1 MDTNLAFQEDIREE
15 MLNGRPVLMSPRPTT
30 DHNRIS
36 FNIAKIFDT
45 YLNSLTPLTKKKD
58 CAIISHR
65 ISNFERYWQCMN
77 YTELAIQL
85 VDMRA
90 SAPQIKME
98 RTMSQIARGEIL
110 ALNYLAANGNR
121 AYPKDMSKALML
133 TTARI
138 AAILKSLEG
147 QEMIT
152 RTTDPTDSRQV
163 IVCLTEKGVDLV
175 EERRTDMI
183 SLVAKML
190 EALGEEDAKA
200 YVRIQTRLIELGDI
214 WR

>member
-1 MDTNLAFQEDIREE
+1 
-15 MLNGRPVLMSPRPTT
+15 
-30 DHNRIS
+30 
-36 FNIAKIFDT
+36 
-45 YLNSLTPLTKKKD
+45 
-58 CAIISHR
+58 
-65 ISNFERYWQCMN
+65 
-77 YTELAIQL
+77 
-85 VDMRA
+85 
-90 SAPQIKME
+90 
-98 RTMSQIARGEIL
+98 
-110 ALNYLAANGNR
+110 
-121 AYPKDMSKALML
+121 
-133 TTARI
+133 
-138 AAILKSLEG
+138 
-147 QEMIT
+147 MIT

>member
-1 MDTNLAFQEDIREE
+1 MD
-15 MLNGRPVLMSPRPTT
+15 
-30 DHNRIS
+30 
-36 FNIAKIFDT
+36 
-45 YLNSLTPLTKKKD
+45 
-58 CAIISHR
+58 
-65 ISNFERYWQCMN
+65 

-85 VDMRA
+85 IDMRA

-98 RTMSQIARGEIL
+98 RTMSQIARGEVL

-133 TTARI
+133 TTARV
-138 AAILKSLEG
+138 AAMLKSLEG
-147 QEMIT
+147 QDMIT
-152 RTTDPTDSRQV
+152 RTPDPADSRQV